1 MPKKANIVV
10 DPSIKVEEELCNVC
24 ASKYTSIIRKKVS
37 CKFCKESAC
46 SKCIEQYLLSKH
58 EDAHCLHCRVN
69 YTDAT
74 LQEICTKTFL
84 QQTFFKHRQ
93 EVLINRERAS
103 LPPLQDIALREKRAR
118 ERSLVIL
125 EIHREIAEL
134 KKAEDKFAADY
145 TRSYVAYYGPSGV
158 RTEEGLDHITQR
170 YNELEEIRRKIRDK
184 NDLAHD
190 IRWGQ
195 RVDRPEEKKEEEEKK
210 KFIRRCTHNGCQGFL
225 STAWKCGLCEWY
237 SCSKCFMV
245 KGNAH
250 DAVHECKKEDIETAE
265 LIKSDCKPCPKCGEF
280 IQKTSGC
287 DQMYCISCNTPW
299 SWTTGKIVTSGPIH
313 NPHYYEWMKRTG
325 GVMPR
330 NPMDVPCGGFP
341 QAWELVR
348 FPRGM
353 NKEVTHRF
361 GEFHRI
367 CVELQDISTRQY
379 RSHMDQETTASIH
392 VKFLLGD
399 MDEKKWGQLLATNE
413 KKRKRDSE
421 LQEIFGA
428 FRMVAVELINR
439 VQNFQE
445 GPIRSITLLPIP
457 LAEKFLVN
465 LEKEVQALIAMIND
479 ALLGVSKSY
488 NYAVPCI
495 DHNTDHHAM
504 RYYRIRTQ
512 HHTDEIKKQM
522 VIHSVAAGPVPV
534 STTEVEA
541 QPIILDESDDEPD
554 IDMEEL
560 QQVIATSLAAAFNA
574 GTKKR

>member
-1 MPKKANIVV
+1 M
-10 DPSIKVEEELCNVC
+10 
-24 ASKYTSIIRKKVS
+24 
-37 CKFCKESAC
+37 F
-46 SKCIEQYLLSKH
+46 
-58 EDAHCLHCRVN
+58 
-69 YTDAT
+69 
-74 LQEICTKTFL
+74 
-84 QQTFFKHRQ
+84 
-93 EVLINRERAS
+93 
-103 LPPLQDIALREKRAR
+103 
-118 ERSLVIL
+118 
-125 EIHREIAEL
+125 
-134 KKAEDKFAADY
+134 
-145 TRSYVAYYGPSGV
+145 
-158 RTEEGLDHITQR
+158 
-170 YNELEEIRRKIRDK
+170 
-184 NDLAHD
+184 
-190 IRWGQ
+190 
-195 RVDRPEEKKEEEEKK
+195 
-210 KFIRRCTHNGCQGFL
+210 
-225 STAWKCGLCEWY
+225 
-237 SCSKCFMV
+237 
-245 KGNAH
+245 
-250 DAVHECKKEDIETAE
+250 
-265 LIKSDCKPCPKCGEF
+265 
-280 IQKTSGC
+280 
-287 DQMYCISCNTPW
+287 CISCQTPW
-299 SWTTGKIVTSGPIH
+299 DWNTGKIVTSGPIH

-325 GVMPR
+325 GAMPR

-353 NKEVTHRF
+353 NKAVTHRF
-361 GEFHRI
+361 AEFHRI

-465 LEKEVQALIAMIND
+465 LEKEVQALITMIND

-534 STTEVEA
+534 AEPVPVSGTEVEA
-541 QPIILDESDDEPD
+541 QPTIVDESDDEPD

-574 GTKKR
+574 ATKKR